1 MKRNE
6 GIPALII
13 ANGDL
18 PPDGV
23 VRGAARRTR
32 DAGGIIVCADGGAR
46 HAVRLRIRPDVILGD
61 LDSVPQSA
69 RGAFPRTPILRNSD
83 QESTDL
89 EKALRY
95 CLAAKCGSVVV
106 VGAVGDRIDH
116 SSGAL
121 GCLRKYGR
129 MIGMLLLDRAGELRL
144 LGRKETIAVSP
155 GETFSLIP
163 IGRCAGITVKGAEYP
178 LSGEALELG
187 VREGISNRAT
197 GRELLIRHGSG
208 TLLLYRLRRPAAPGR
223 PRPRPTSRRPRQP
236 SRRPSRGG
244 AR

>member
-1 MKRNE
+1 MKGNR

-18 PPDGV
+18 PPADV
-23 VRGAARRTR
+23 VRDAARRTR
-32 DAGGIIVCADGGAR
+32 RASGIIVCADGGAR
-46 HAVRLRIRPDVILGD
+46 HAVRLRIRPDAVVGD
-61 LDSVPQSA
+61 LDSVPRSV
-69 RGAFPRTPILRNSD
+69 RTAFPRTPLLRNPD

-89 EKALRY
+89 EKAIRH

-129 MIGMLLLDRAGELRL
+129 TIPMLLLDRAGELRL
-144 LGRKETIAVSP
+144 LGRSESIAVTP

-163 IGRCAGITVKGAEYP
+163 IGRCAGIVVKGARYP
-178 LSGEALELG
+178 LSGESLELG

-197 GRELLIRHGSG
+197 GRTLRISHSTGA
-208 TLLLYRLRRPAAPGR
+208 LLLYRLRRSPARRRDGR
-223 PRPRPTSRRPRQP
+223 R
-236 SRRPSRGG
+236 
-244 AR
+244 